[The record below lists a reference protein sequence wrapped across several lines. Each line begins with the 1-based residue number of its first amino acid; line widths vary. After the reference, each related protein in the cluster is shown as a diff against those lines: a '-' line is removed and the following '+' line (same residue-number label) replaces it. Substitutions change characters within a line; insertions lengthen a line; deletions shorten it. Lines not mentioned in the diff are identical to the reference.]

1 LTLLY
6 LLKNIRVCAAI
17 VKQITCTTKFTG
29 VIFVQYDAS
38 FASLEYRK
46 RTAQRL
52 APRLH
57 FYVSLTPAFV

>member
-1 LTLLY
+1 M
-6 LLKNIRVCAAI
+6 

-46 RTAQRL
+46 KNSAK
-52 APRLH
+52 AGP
-57 FYVSLTPAFV
+57 